1 MVNLSN
7 EEVMVASRNPKK
19 RNERKKFKE
28 TKHSVYRGV
37 RKKNPRKWV
46 FKVHAPHKKSGIW
59 LETFP
64 TVEMVACAHDVAA
77 IVLHS

>member
-1 MVNLSN
+1 MNLSN

-19 RNERKKFKE
+19 RDGRKKFKE
-28 TKHSVYRGV
+28 IKHSVYCGV

-46 FKVHAPHKKSGIW
+46 FEVHAPNKKSGIW

-64 TVEMVACAHDVAA
+64 TIEMVACAHDVVA
-77 IVLHS
+77 IVLRS